1 VLRNLARAAVIAVIT
16 GALLTGCLAQE
27 DCGGA
32 LGLSAGSASC
42 ASAVEYDG
50 KLYLAWSEKLP
61 VVRGELL
68 GDAVFPTCDD
78 TGDVGCGPDP
88 VERPTRVWAMRG
100 VDAEQV
106 VVGRLEGTDRLV
118 VYGDPDADPVDY
130 FRFARG
136 AWHLRK
142 Q

>member
-1 VLRNLARAAVIAVIT
+1 MLRNVARAGGVATLT

-32 LGLSAGSASC
+32 LGLSAASAGC

-50 KLYLAWSEKLP
+50 NVYLAWSEKLP
-61 VVRGELL
+61 VARGELL

-78 TGDVGCGPDP
+78 TGDDGCGPDP

-100 VDAEQV
+100 VDPDHV

-118 VYGDPDADPVDY
+118 VYGDPDAVPEDF
-130 FRFARG
+130 FRFNRG
-136 AWHLRK
+136 SWHIRK

>member
-1 VLRNLARAAVIAVIT
+1 VLRNVARVAGVATVTA
-16 GALLTGCLAQE
+16 ALLTGCLAQE

-32 LGLSAGSASC
+32 LGLSVASASC

-50 KLYLAWSEKLP
+50 KVYLAWSEKLP
-61 VVRGELL
+61 VARGELL

-78 TGDVGCGPDP
+78 GSPGTCGPDP

-100 VDAEQV
+100 VDPEQV
-106 VVGRLEGTDRLV
+106 VVGRLEGTGRLV
-118 VYGDPDADPVDY
+118 VYGDPDAVPEDY
-130 FRFARG
+130 FRLARG